1 MKKFISILLTIAMM
15 AVMMSPVLANDLPT
29 VNPNYGAIE
38 DTNAQTIANKILGI
52 IQWFG
57 YIIGFAMLLY
67 IGIKY
72 MMSAANDKADMK
84 KALIGYVIGAIILF
98 GASTII
104 GLFKGN
110 ILD

>member
-15 AVMMSPVLANDLPT
+15 AVMMSPVLAMPT
-29 VNPNYGAIE
+29 VAPDYGAING
-38 DTNAQTIANKILGI
+38 TNAQTIANKILGI

-110 ILD
+110 VLN